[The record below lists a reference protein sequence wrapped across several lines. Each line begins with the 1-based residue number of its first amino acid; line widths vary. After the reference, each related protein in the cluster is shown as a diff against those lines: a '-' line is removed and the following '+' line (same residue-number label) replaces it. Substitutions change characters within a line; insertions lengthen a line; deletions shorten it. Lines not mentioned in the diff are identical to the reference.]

1 MEQVAVFITD
11 KKLWTLSV
19 YLPDI
24 SGGQIGKCFAFSL
37 FSILPAIYVLYAG
50 RDILMDG
57 IIIKG
62 MED

>member
-1 MEQVAVFITD
+1 M
-11 KKLWTLSV
+11 
-19 YLPDI
+19 DI
-24 SGGQIGKCFAFSL
+24 IRVSSGYIGGQIGKCFAFSL